1 MTQARIL
8 AIVSMTFAAVLVLAQ
23 GAVTPKMGSPERKA
37 IMDAMRVPVEKAL
50 KKKVVF
56 KVDHIKMQNG
66 WAFLYGVPQQPN
78 GKKMDYRGTQWE
90 QAIKDDMFDDNFCG
104 LLRKEHGK
112 WKVKTWRIG
121 MTDVAWIGWDKDY
134 RAPKGI
140 FPPMG
145 G

>member
-1 MTQARIL
+1 MRFL
-8 AIVSMTFAAVLVLAQ
+8 LTFSLSLVAVLAFAQ
-23 GAVTPKMGSPERKA
+23 GAVTPKMGSAERKA

-90 QAIKDDMFDDNFCG
+90 QAIKDGMFDDNFCG
-104 LLRKEHGK
+104 LLRKQGGK

-121 MTDVAWIGWDKDY
+121 MTDVAWIGWDKEY
-134 RAPKGI
+134 KAPKGI
-140 FPPMG
+140 FPAMG

>member
-1 MTQARIL
+1 MRFLLTL
-8 AIVSMTFAAVLVLAQ
+8 SLSLVAVLAFAQ
-23 GAVTPKMGSPERKA
+23 GAVTPKMGTPERKA

-90 QAIKDDMFDDNFCG
+90 QAIKDGMFDDNFCG
-104 LLRKEHGK
+104 LLRKESGK

-121 MTDVAWIGWDKDY
+121 MTDVAWIGWDKEY
-134 RAPKGI
+134 KAPKGI
-140 FPPMG
+140 FPAIG